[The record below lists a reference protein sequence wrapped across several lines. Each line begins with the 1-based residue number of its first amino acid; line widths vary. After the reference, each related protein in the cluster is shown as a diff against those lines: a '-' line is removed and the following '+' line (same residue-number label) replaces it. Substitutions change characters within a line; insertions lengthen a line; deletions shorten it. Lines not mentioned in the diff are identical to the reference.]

1 MVCVWTL
8 FKSLEK
14 ESSWIKTQKNASQ
27 FASRQILKCPKI
39 PNSTMG
45 PGSTALSENVR
56 SSNHP
61 KFVILDNL
69 NRENMF
75 WGATPFLALLANAK
89 IIPMGVH
96 WNALTIANIQNQC
109 PVSFTFIP

>member
-1 MVCVWTL
+1 MDKNPEKRVPVCQW
-8 FKSLEK
+8 SD
-14 ESSWIKTQKNASQ
+14 SQ
-27 FASRQILKCPKI
+27 VPQDPELYNGS
-39 PNSTMG
+39 G
-45 PGSTALSENVR
+45 PGSMALSENVR

-96 WNALTIANIQNQC
+96 
-109 PVSFTFIP
+109 

>member
-1 MVCVWTL
+1 
-8 FKSLEK
+8 
-14 ESSWIKTQKNASQ
+14 
-27 FASRQILKCPKI
+27 
-39 PNSTMG
+39 MG

-96 WNALTIANIQNQC
+96 
-109 PVSFTFIP
+109 